1 MAFANSPLNILPSSK
16 NVSSFHGQKCEPSVH
31 HVHVHHG
38 HSTAPVRMIQEQ
50 SIDFGKIDVRT
61 AGENLQGL
69 VFTPETTGGE
79 IETRV
84 NIGYGAHQQE
94 AVNKQINVEYTASYV
109 YHALW
114 SYFDRDIVALPGFAR
129 YFKDQSDEE
138 REHAEDFMRYQ
149 NKRGGR
155 VELQPVAVPEMSFTQ
170 DDGASDA
177 TYAMD
182 LALQLEKFVYMK
194 LLDLHKVA
202 ENADDPQMQ
211 DYVESHMDH
220 QVDAI
225 KKTADY
231 VARLKRV
238 ATPHGIYHI
247 DLELRGGEG
256 ACGC

>member
-1 MAFANSPLNILPSSK
+1 MAFLTSPTNLIASSK
-16 NVSSFHGQKCEPSVH
+16 ASAFHGSTCGQSVH
-31 HVHVHHG
+31 QARR
-38 HSTAPVRMIQEQ
+38 TASAVRMMQEQ

-69 VFTPETTGGE
+69 VFVPETE
-79 IETRV
+79 RADIETRV
-84 NIGYGAHQQE
+84 NIGYTAAQE
-94 AVNKQINVEYTASYV
+94 AAINNQVNVEYTASYA

-114 SYFDRDIVALPGFAR
+114 SYFDRDTVALPGFAK
-129 YFKDQSDEE
+129 YFKEQSDEE

-149 NKRGGR
+149 NKRGGK
-155 VELQPVAVPEMSFTQ
+155 VELQPLAVPEMSFTQ

-211 DYVESHMDH
+211 DYVESHLDH
-220 QVDAI
+220 QVEAV
-225 KKTADY
+225 KTAADY

-247 DLELRGGEG
+247 DLEFRGEEEG
-256 ACGC
+256 AAAMNGAA